1 MLDAGAQGI
10 IIPMVNSAEEAVRA
24 VDATKYPPLG
34 QRSHGPT
41 IIGGHFRSL
50 GEEYYPTANDTNACI
65 PMIETRDAVENLMRF
80 GCRWSRRHIRR
91 SRRPLI
97 ELRIRP
103 CV

>member
-41 IIGGHFRSL
+41 IIGGRAEASARSTTQL
-50 GEEYYPTANDTNACI
+50 RMTPT
-65 PMIETRDAVENLMRF
+65 RVYQ
-80 GCRWSRRHIRR
+80 
-91 SRRPLI
+91 
-97 ELRIRP
+97 
-103 CV
+103 